1 MQEQPCYHGSKMALH
16 LKPLL
21 TPKPWEAWLLGS
33 VSEGLTKALEKV
45 PISFHPSEER
55 RLASAATGRS

>member
-1 MQEQPCYHGSKMALH
+1 MQGFELG
-16 LKPLL
+16 LL
-21 TPKPWEAWLLGS
+21 CKNNLGS

-55 RLASAATGRS
+55 RLASAAAGRS